1 MADDDRTTTGE
12 GKQALHGGADS
23 DGRGVFTVGTV
34 AAIGEKHGKFDR
46 SLPSDTDSTNLST
59 VVGKDKYEY

>member
-23 DGRGVFTVGTV
+23 DGGGVFTVGTV
-34 AAIGEKHGKFDR
+34 AAIGEKYGKFDSVAAKR
-46 SLPSDTDSTNLST
+46 YRQYQPESGSWK
-59 VVGKDKYEY
+59 G